1 MNSIIGFIAPAATM
15 IAAMMTAANVS
26 VRVTGWGFV
35 IFTIGSVCWSI
46 LGVSSGQTGLLVS
59 NVFLTAVNAIGI
71 YRWLGRQAKFVD
83 GSMRATRVS
92 KHKAGPTLVAAGSLL
107 NASVHDVS
115 GQAIGTVVDAM
126 LSSEDNSLVYL
137 VVSCGGLGGLGET
150 LHALDPRNFTVEPGR
165 VQTNLTRDAFDRMPE
180 VPADRW
186 PSRLPRVA

>member
-35 IFTIGSVCWSI
+35 VFTIGSVCWSI
-46 LGVSSGQTGLLVS
+46 LGASSGQTGLLVS
-59 NVFLTAVNAIGI
+59 NVFLTGVNAVGI
-71 YRWLGRQAKFVD
+71 YRWLGRQAKFAD

-92 KHKAGPTLVAAGSLL
+92 KQKAGPTLVAAGSLL

-115 GQAIGTVVDAM
+115 GKAIGTVVDAM
-126 LSSEDNSLVYL
+126 LSSEGNDLAYL
-137 VVSCGGLGGLGET
+137 VISRGGLAGLGET
-150 LHALDPRNFTVEPGR
+150 LHALNPKNFTVEPGK
-165 VQTNLTRDAFDRMPE
+165 VQTNLSIEAMDRLPQ

-186 PSRLPRVA
+186 PARLPRVA